1 MLYCIEI
8 TSLFSSL
15 YFLMI
20 RRPPR
25 STRTDTLSPYT
36 TLFRSLLRGPQVRVQ
51 RRPEALQPADFSG
64 ELLRCHLHAEEML
77 RLGRTGGDDVR
88 QERPFDRQLL
98 GFDFAKPNLQQQ
110 IAHGLET
117 IGCQFALTHP
127 AAEDHHLLEL
137 RLHRSVDPQVRV
149 VARQPAD
156 QLRVE
161 HVAVDDEDQH
171 AAVLQQRP
179 AALVGSEE
187 QTSEL
192 QPL

>member
-51 RRPEALQPADFSG
+51 RRPEALQPADFIG
-64 ELLRCHLHAEEML
+64 ELLRLHRHAEEML

-88 QERPFDRQLL
+88 QERPFEDR
-98 GFDFAKPNLQQQ
+98 KS
-110 IAHGLET
+110 T
-117 IGCQFALTHP
+117 
-127 AAEDHHLLEL
+127 
-137 RLHRSVDPQVRV
+137 RLNSSH
-149 VARQPAD
+149 
-156 QLRVE
+156 
-161 HVAVDDEDQH
+161 
-171 AAVLQQRP
+171 
-179 AALVGSEE
+179 
-187 QTSEL
+187 
-192 QPL
+192 